1 MRPTVLGDCRA
12 VLFARTPAQMRSL
25 TNLAGKVGF
34 GSTTIVYG
42 DNQGATKGALQHSAP
57 FFLAHHR
64 LSDKTKAS
72 IVMHLR
78 CSDDDAVRFAPII
91 LISDDGPL
99 DVLLRYVR
107 LSFDDVITLPEKRT
121 IVVDRLQ
128 QQLNREV
135 SYIETKSYLGPDRDR
150 LEVVPRET
158 HASADAPVLKL
169 KIRRT
174 TAQGITVVSR
184 QLFGLPTAKQVKLV
198 S

>member
-1 MRPTVLGDCRA
+1 MLGDCQA
-12 VLFARTPAQMRSL
+12 VLFARTPAQSR
-25 TNLAGKVGF
+25 NLINIASKAGF

-42 DNQGATKGALQHSAP
+42 DDQDSTKGSSRHSVR
-57 FFLAHHR
+57 FFLVHHR
-64 LSDKTKAS
+64 LSDKIKAS

-78 CSDDDAVRFAPII
+78 RSDDDAIRYAPIV

-99 DVLLRYVR
+99 DVLLRYVQ
-107 LSFDDVITLPEKRT
+107 LGFDDVITLPERRT

-128 QQLNREV
+128 QQLDREV

-184 QLFGLPTAKQVKLV
+184 QLFGLPAAKQVRLV
-198 S
+198 SW